1 MSDDTDTIRRLIHD
15 LRSPLAVVEGFA
27 TMLARDDGNL
37 TAEQRRDFAQRA
49 ADGAA
54 DMRRMLDEA
63 AP

>member
-1 MSDDTDTIRRLIHD
+1 VADDVDPLRKLIHD

-27 TMLARDDGNL
+27 TFLARDEGKL
-37 TAEQRRDFAQRA
+37 TPEQRKDFAERVA
-49 ADGAA
+49 GGAA